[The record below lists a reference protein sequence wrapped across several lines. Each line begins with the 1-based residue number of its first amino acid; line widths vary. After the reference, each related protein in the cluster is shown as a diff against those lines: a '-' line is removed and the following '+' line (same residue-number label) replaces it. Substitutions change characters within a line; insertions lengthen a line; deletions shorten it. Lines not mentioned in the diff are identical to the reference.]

1 MLLFVGIGS
10 QMALVGDAS
19 AAAIVAVLDQVG
31 ARLKGIRTRRGM
43 TLTGVAEATGIS
55 KSTLSR
61 LETGQRRPTLELLL
75 ALSHTYRVPLDDLVA
90 APEEGDPRIHL

>member
-1 MLLFVGIGS
+1 ME
-10 QMALVGDAS
+10 DTS
-19 AAAIVAVLDQVG
+19 ATAIAAVLDQVG
-31 ARLKGIRTRRGM
+31 ARLKRIRTQRGM

-75 ALSHTYRVPLDDLVA
+75 ALSHT
-90 APEEGDPRIHL
+90 

>member
-10 QMALVGDAS
+10 QMVLVEDAS
-19 AAAIVAVLDQVG
+19 AAAIAAVLDQVG
-31 ARLKGIRTRRGM
+31 VRLKRIRTQRGM

-61 LETGQRRPTLELLL
+61 LETGQRRWPW
-75 ALSHTYRVPLDDLVA
+75 RRW
-90 APEEGDPRIHL
+90 GMR

>member
-10 QMALVGDAS
+10 QMVLVEDTSG
-19 AAAIVAVLDQVG
+19 AAIAAVLDQVG
-31 ARLKGIRTRRGM
+31 VRLKRIRTQRGM

-61 LETGQRRPTLELLL
+61 LETGQRRWPW
-75 ALSHTYRVPLDDLVA
+75 RRW
-90 APEEGDPRIHL
+90 GMR